1 MLPVHWQPTA
11 NIKILKSRALII
23 QAIRTFL
30 THRGI
35 LEVQTPILGKHTTTD
50 RHIDSLTTHCF
61 VPGEPHLQKR
71 FLQTSPEFAM
81 KRLLAAGSG
90 AIFQIAK
97 AFRQDPHGKQ
107 HNPEF
112 TLLEWYR
119 PDFDHHQLMTEVD
132 ALLQQVLKTKRCE
145 KITYQ
150 HLFEKTF
157 NLCPFECTVH
167 ALKALA
173 IKQKIHID
181 LPVTESMRNTWL
193 DLLMGHTIEPT
204 LGHEQPVF
212 IYNYPL
218 SQGGFAKAN
227 ADNLTTARFEVYANG
242 MELANGYHEITCAD
256 EQQARFEMDNQ
267 RRIADNVET
276 IALDTALLAALKA
289 GLPDCAGVALGI
301 DRLVMIALQHNT
313 IDDVIAFPIE

>member
-1 MLPVHWQPTA
+1 MPPIYWQPTA
-11 NIKILKSRALII
+11 NIETLKARALMI
-23 QAIRTFL
+23 QAVRTFL
-30 THRGI
+30 INREI
-35 LEVQTPILGKHTTTD
+35 LEVETPILGKYTTTD

-61 VPGEPHLQKR
+61 VPDESHLQKR

-90 AIFQIAK
+90 AIFQISK

-119 PDFDHHQLMTEVD
+119 PNFDHHQLMTEVD
-132 ALLQQVLKTKRCE
+132 ALLRLVLKTKSCE

-150 HLFEKTF
+150 QLFEKS
-157 NLCPFECTVH
+157 LGVCPFECTVSE
-167 ALKALA
+167 LKAVA
-173 IKQKIHID
+173 IKQHIQID

-193 DLLMGHTIEPT
+193 DLLMSHIIEPT
-204 LGHEQPVF
+204 LGHNRPIF
-212 IYNYPL
+212 IYHYPL
-218 SQGGFAKAN
+218 SQGGFAKIN
-227 ADNLTTARFEVYANG
+227 TDNLTTARFEVYANG

-256 EQQARFEMDNQ
+256 EQQARFDMDNQ
-267 RRIADNVET
+267 RRIADNVE
-276 IALDTALLAALKA
+276 IIDEDPALLAALKA

-301 DRLVMIALQHNT
+301 DRLAMIALQQNT
-313 IDDVIAFPIE
+313 IDDVITFPIE